1 MTVWDRSQLTIRP
14 YRPGDEPGVLELWR
28 KVFPV
33 GAPHNEPPAELHR
46 KLAADP
52 EMLFVATVDRRIV
65 GTVMAD
71 YAGHR
76 GWIYMVGVDPEL
88 RRRGIG
94 EALVRRVEERLR
106 AGGAP
111 KINLQVRGD
120 NSGVVAFYEKLG
132 YGVEDRISMGKKLY
146 EQGAGSGD
154 PGGDVPEC
162 EREQ

>member
-1 MTVWDRSQLTIRP
+1 MTDWDHSRVKIRP
-14 YRPGDEPGVLELWR
+14 YGPGDEAGVLALWR

-52 EMLFVATVDRRIV
+52 GMLFVAVVGPRIV
-65 GTVMAD
+65 GTAMAD
-71 YAGHR
+71 YSGHR

-88 RRRGIG
+88 QRRGIG
-94 EALVRRVEERLR
+94 EALVRAIEERLR

-120 NSGVVAFYEKLG
+120 NAEVVAFYEKLG
-132 YGVEDRISMGKKLY
+132 YRVEDRISMGKKLY
-146 EQGAGSGD
+146 EQAH
-154 PGGDVPEC
+154 
-162 EREQ
+162 Q